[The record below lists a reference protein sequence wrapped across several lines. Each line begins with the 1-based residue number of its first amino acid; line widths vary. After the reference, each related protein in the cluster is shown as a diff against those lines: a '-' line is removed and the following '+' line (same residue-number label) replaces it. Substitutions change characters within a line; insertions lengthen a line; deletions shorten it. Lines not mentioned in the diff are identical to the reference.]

1 MSHYKSNLRDIEF
14 NLFEV
19 LGRDEVL
26 GTGPFAEVDGETAR
40 EVLAEVEADHCLIDC
55 MGVGYVVAC
64 GARTLGRMPAPGDE
78 VTLHIESSWS
88 AENGPRLYG
97 FLTRDEREAFRT
109 LTGIQGV
116 GPKAALSV
124 LDVLPPGELAAAV
137 AREDKA
143 AVARANGVGPKLG
156 LAILSGMSAKQFL
169 QVVQHEDVTSLTNL
183 PGIGKKTAER
193 LVVELRDRLAK
204 FTQNL
209 ETSGSELLVA
219 GGIDNGG
226 ENAIVALSD
235 VKEEAMSAL
244 VALGYKPPQASKM
257 VNAVYQDDM
266 DSEALIRQGLKAAL

>member
-1 MSHYKSNLRDIEF
+1 MIGRIHGQLLEKAPPD
-14 NLFEV
+14 V
-19 LGRDEVL
+19 L
-26 GTGPFAEVDGETAR
+26 VDVG
-40 EVLAEVEADHCLIDC
+40 
-55 MGVGYVVAC
+55 GVGYELQLPMTSFYQLPAVGETCTLYTHFVV
-64 GARTLGRMPAPGDE
+64 
-78 VTLHIESSWS
+78 
-88 AENGPRLYG
+88 
-97 FLTRDEREAFRT
+97 
-109 LTGIQGV
+109 
-116 GPKAALSV
+116 
-124 LDVLPPGELAAAV
+124 
-137 AREDKA
+137 REDAQLLFGFADKLE
-143 AVARANGVGPKLG
+143 RGLFRELIKANGVGPKLG

-169 QVVQHEDVTSLTNL
+169 QVVQHEDVTSLTKL

-257 VNAVYQDDM
+257 VNPVFQDDM
-266 DSEALIRQGLKAAL
+266 DSEALIRQALKAAL